1 MRRDRLLPL
10 SSVHGLLRHVYGLME
25 LYGLRHGLR
34 CLHGLSGGHLSPLF
48 RIRMRVSRSSVRS
61 ILDRWG
67 RLCILY
73 WLRRLLL
80 RYVLRHGC
88 CRFRLEN
95 LRLSVLPVRRSCFL
109 SRLWRLH
116 KRFLSEK
123 ASLGGFFLH
132 FRHFCVNVLLFFR
145 RGECLRLPEPR
156 QCLGIAFAGNRLIRL
171 FQQFFHF
178 LPFFPDLLR
187 FLFQWGFGALVLRRR
202 LFRLFFECLQVGEDA
217 LRFLYGSA
225 DGLKEL
231 RIQFLRS
238 AVQYQGDDL
247 PPGFAFQSGAA
258 GHDSHGQTVV
268 DLPDTETQ
276 VSAGCNHS
284 VDSLKKHSGKILSVI
299 HSFR

>member
-1 MRRDRLLPL
+1 MGCDTCA
-10 SSVHGLLRHVYGLME
+10 G
-25 LYGLRHGLR
+25 
-34 CLHGLSGGHLSPLF
+34 CSGGHPPLLF

-61 ILDRWG
+61 ILDQRG

-73 WLRRLLL
+73 RLRRLLL

-88 CRFRLEN
+88 CRFRFES
-95 LRLSVLPVRRSCFL
+95 LRLSVLSAQWPCFL
-109 SRLWRLH
+109 LRLWRLH
-116 KRFLSEK
+116 KRLLSEK
-123 ASLGGFFLH
+123 ASLGGFFLY
-132 FRHFCVNVLLFFR
+132 FRHFCVNVLLFVR
-145 RGECLRLPEPR
+145 CGQCLRLPEPC
-156 QCLGIAFAGNRLIRL
+156 QCLGIAFTGSRLIRL

-225 DGLKEL
+225 DGLKKL

-247 PPGFAFQSGAA
+247 PPR
-258 GHDSHGQTVV
+258 
-268 DLPDTETQ
+268 LR
-276 VSAGCNHS
+276 
-284 VDSLKKHSGKILSVI
+284 LSV
-299 HSFR
+299 RCGGA